1 MRTLIRTLPLPLLGS
16 KAERYHEMDGLLLHK
31 ISGLQLQILFKN
43 TLSSKILNIAALK
56 DGMSPQ

>member
-1 MRTLIRTLPLPLLGS
+1 
-16 KAERYHEMDGLLLHK
+16 MDGLLLHK